1 MSIQHQLTERHRNI
15 LKATIKH
22 YIATAEPVGSKTLI
36 EEYDFSISSAT
47 IRNVMGHLEK
57 TGLLYQPHTS
67 AGRIPSDEGYRIY
80 VDNLITLDQKST
92 QNIEKSLQ
100 KHLKQQTWSFEA
112 LMKKAAKFLASVSGY
127 VALVTIPQSST
138 NQLRHLQLLLTESQ
152 QIILIIVTDSYQTQ
166 SFVVDSVNQNSFS
179 ESELQILSNFLNHKL
194 KGKYLS
200 QLANLDWQDLDQEFK
215 QYTDFLAELLQ
226 NISEN
231 QANPSYQI
239 VFHGIAE
246 LLRQPEFSQPE
257 ASQMLFDLLEK
268 QQEQIWPMIFASSPN
283 SGAKTKVRIKIGS
296 ENNLEPMRNCSVVSS
311 VYHKG
316 SLPVGSVAIIG
327 PTRMLYENAI
337 SLVESTAAYLSATI
351 TA

>member
-1 MSIQHQLTERHRNI
+1 MSVQHQLTERHRNI
-15 LKATIKH
+15 LKAIIKH

-36 EEYDFSISSAT
+36 EEYDFSVSSAT

-57 TGLLYQPHTS
+57 SGLLYQPHTS

-80 VDNLITLDQKST
+80 VDKLITLDQKSA
-92 QNIEKSLQ
+92 QNIEKSLE

-112 LMKKAAKFLASVSGY
+112 LMTKAAKFLASVSGY
-127 VALVTIPQSST
+127 IALVTIPQT
-138 NQLRHLQLLLTESQ
+138 NQLRHLQLLLTESE
-152 QIILIIVTDSYQTQ
+152 QIILIIVTDAYQTQ
-166 SFVVDSVNQNSFS
+166 SFVIDSVNQDSFS

-200 QLANLDWQDLDQEFK
+200 QLPNLDGEDLDQEFK
-215 QYTDFLAELLQ
+215 QYTDFLAQLLQ
-226 NISEN
+226 NISETHLKS
-231 QANPSYQI
+231 SYSL

-268 QQEQIWPMIFASSPN
+268 QQEQICPMIFATSPY
-283 SGAKTKVRIKIGS
+283 SVGKTKVRIKIGS
-296 ENNLEPMRNCSVVSS
+296 ENSLEPMHNCSIVSS
-311 VYHKG
+311 PYHKG
-316 SLPVGSVAIIG
+316 DLPLGSVAIIG